1 MMDGGLPT
9 MSAARALGTV
19 ISATSPGGI
28 LDSAMFASQS
38 PGLIPPNLAGKTIEE
53 LQAYAQATIDASFA
67 GFAAE
72 SVLYGVFIVLWVY
85 AVWILVDRP
94 NTPKASFVPR
104 RANHGMLLGSGLIF
118 LAATSV
124 CLELLCFDDLPDI

>member
-1 MMDGGLPT
+1 MDDGLPAMT
-9 MSAARALGTV
+9 AAHALGTV

-38 PGLIPPNLAGKTIEE
+38 PSLIPPTLAGHTIEE
-53 LQAYAQATIDASFA
+53 LEALAQSTVDASFA

-72 SVLYGVFIVLWVY
+72 SVLYGIFAVLWVY

-94 NTPKASFVPR
+94 SSSKAPIVPR
-104 RANHGMLLGSGLIF
+104 RANRGMLLGSILIF
-118 LAATSV
+118 AAATAV
-124 CLELLCFDDLPDI
+124 RLQPQCFDDLPDI